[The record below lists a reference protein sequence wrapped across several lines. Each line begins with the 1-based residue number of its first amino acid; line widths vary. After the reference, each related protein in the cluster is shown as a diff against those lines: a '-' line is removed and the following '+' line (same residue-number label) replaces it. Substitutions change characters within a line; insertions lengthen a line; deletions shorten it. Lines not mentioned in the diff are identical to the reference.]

1 MTDDEAGSVFGAGC
15 TLTGMG
21 GTMEEIR
28 EAKRELR
35 AKIEATLKSLSEKE
49 RRSKIND
56 IEARLFDFANF
67 LEARIVLLYVADKNE
82 VETQAIL
89 KMTFD
94 YGKII
99 VLPVFESDKGRVR
112 LLKVDDPSRDLI
124 EGPQGR
130 WEPNPE
136 RCREVPMECI
146 DIAIIPCIAVD
157 EKGGRLG
164 AGDGD
169 YDRLIPQLPITTRK
183 VALSLEDQIVPQ
195 IPAESHDKHVDI
207 IITDKRT
214 IYKI

>member
-1 MTDDEAGSVFGAGC
+1 
-15 TLTGMG
+15 
-21 GTMEEIR
+21 MEEIR

-35 AKIEATLKSLSEKE
+35 DKIDATLRALPEEE
-49 RRSKIND
+49 RRLKVSE
-56 IEARLFDFANF
+56 IETRLFDFANF

-82 VETQAIL
+82 VDTRNIL
-89 KMTFD
+89 SRTFD

-99 VLPVFESDKGRVR
+99 VLPKFGTEKKKVR
-112 LLKVDDPSRDLI
+112 LLKVDDPHRDLVV
-124 EGPQGR
+124 GPNALP
-130 WEPNPE
+130 EPNPD

-146 DIAIIPCIAVD
+146 DIAVIPCIAVD

-164 AGDGD
+164 AGDGH

-195 IPAESHDKHVDI
+195 IPSESHDKHVDI

>member
-1 MTDDEAGSVFGAGC
+1 
-15 TLTGMG
+15 
-21 GTMEEIR
+21 MEEIR

-35 AKIEATLKSLSEKE
+35 DKIDATLRALPEEE
-49 RRSKIND
+49 RRLKISE
-56 IEARLFDFANF
+56 IETRLFDFANF
-67 LEARIVLLYVADKNE
+67 LEARIVLLYVANKNE
-82 VETQAIL
+82 VDTRNIL
-89 KMTFD
+89 SKTFD

-99 VLPVFESDKGRVR
+99 VLPMFESEKKKVR
-112 LLKVDDPSRDLI
+112 LLKVDDPHRDLV
-124 EGPQGR
+124 EGSNGLL
-130 WEPNPE
+130 EPNPE

-164 AGDGD
+164 AGDGH

-183 VALSLEDQIVPQ
+183 VALGLEDQIVPQ
-195 IPAESHDKHVDI
+195 IPTESHDKHVDI

>member
-1 MTDDEAGSVFGAGC
+1 
-15 TLTGMG
+15 
-21 GTMEEIR
+21 MEEIR

-35 AKIEATLKSLSEKE
+35 EKITAILDGLPEQEHRMKISE
-49 RRSKIND
+49 
-56 IEARLFDFANF
+56 IETRLFDFANF

-82 VETQAIL
+82 VDTQFIL
-89 KMTFD
+89 KKTFD

-99 VLPVFESDKGRVR
+99 VLPIFDPNRGTVR
-112 LLKVDDPSRDLI
+112 LLKVDDPDRDLV
-124 EGPQGR
+124 EGSRGLL
-130 WEPNPE
+130 EPNPQ

-164 AGDGD
+164 AGDGG

-183 VALSLEDQIVPQ
+183 VALTLEDQIVPQ
-195 IPAESHDKHVDI
+195 IPTESHDKHVDI

>member
-1 MTDDEAGSVFGAGC
+1 
-15 TLTGMG
+15 
-21 GTMEEIR
+21 MEEIR
-28 EAKRELR
+28 EAKQDLR
-35 AKIEATLKSLSEKE
+35 AKIETALNSLSEEE
-49 RRSKIND
+49 RLSKIRD
-56 IEARLFDFANF
+56 IEERLFDFANF

-82 VETQAIL
+82 VDTQTIL

-99 VLPVFESDKGRVR
+99 VLPMFEPEKGRVR
-112 LLKVDDPSRDLI
+112 LLKVDDPTRDLV
-124 EGPQGR
+124 EGPRGLP
-130 WEPNPE
+130 EPNPE

-164 AGDGD
+164 AGDGN

-183 VALSLEDQIVPQ
+183 VSLSLEDQIVPQ

>member
-1 MTDDEAGSVFGAGC
+1 
-15 TLTGMG
+15 
-21 GTMEEIR
+21 MEEIR
-28 EAKRELR
+28 EAKRDLR
-35 AKIEATLKSLSEKE
+35 AKIETALNSLSEE
-49 RRSKIND
+49 DRRSKIRD
-56 IEARLFDFANF
+56 IETRLFDFANF

-82 VETQAIL
+82 VDTQTIL

-99 VLPVFESDKGRVR
+99 VLPMFEPEKGRVR
-112 LLKVDDPSRDLI
+112 LLKVDDPTRDLV
-124 EGPQGR
+124 EGPRGLQ
-130 WEPNPE
+130 EPNPE

-164 AGDGD
+164 AGDGN

-183 VALSLEDQIVPQ
+183 VSLSLEDQIVPQ

>member
-1 MTDDEAGSVFGAGC
+1 
-15 TLTGMG
+15 
-21 GTMEEIR
+21 MEEIR

-35 AKIEATLKSLSEKE
+35 DKIDATLRALPEEE
-49 RRSKIND
+49 RRLKISE
-56 IEARLFDFANF
+56 IETRLFDFANF

-82 VETQAIL
+82 VDTRNIL
-89 KMTFD
+89 SRTFE

-99 VLPVFESDKGRVR
+99 VLPIFGTEKKKVR
-112 LLKVDDPSRDLI
+112 LLKVDDPHRDLVV
-124 EGPQGR
+124 GPNALP
-130 WEPNPE
+130 EPNPD

-146 DIAIIPCIAVD
+146 DIAVIPCIAVD

-164 AGDGD
+164 AGDGH

-195 IPAESHDKHVDI
+195 IPTESHDKHVDI

>member
-1 MTDDEAGSVFGAGC
+1 
-15 TLTGMG
+15 
-21 GTMEEIR
+21 MEEVR
-28 EAKRELR
+28 EAKRDLR
-35 AKIEATLKSLSEKE
+35 EKIETSLNALSEEE
-49 RRSKIND
+49 RRSKISE
-56 IEARLFDFANF
+56 IEMRLFDFANF

-82 VETQAIL
+82 VDTRNIL
-89 KMTFD
+89 KKTFD

-99 VLPVFESDKGRVR
+99 VLPIFEQDKGAVR
-112 LLKVDDPSRDLI
+112 LLKVDDPTRDLM
-124 EGPQGR
+124 EGRRGLL
-130 WEPNPE
+130 EPNPQ

-164 AGDGD
+164 AGDGY

-183 VALSLEDQIVPQ
+183 VALTLEYQIVPQ
-195 IPAESHDKHVDI
+195 IPTESHDKHVDI